1 MVKSFIQCEY
11 SSNFQF
17 RANSVHSLIKQC
29 FINAS
34 LFLNDIF
41 SDFNHKLIEKMYFLR
56 FANQVAVDDEV
67 LVNEFD
73 EINPAK
79 VINVS
84 SSLMQGF
91 YAFIHLALA
100 LSISIEVIFI
110 DI

>member
-1 MVKSFIQCEY
+1 
-11 SSNFQF
+11 
-17 RANSVHSLIKQC
+17 
-29 FINAS
+29 
-34 LFLNDIF
+34 
-41 SDFNHKLIEKMYFLR
+41 MYFLR

-67 LVNEFD
+67 LVHEFD
-73 EINPAK
+73 EINLAK

-84 SSLMQGF
+84 SSLMQSF